1 MIKRLSTHDVARELS
16 DDANSGFSYDG
27 ALALAEYLEEL
38 EEDMGDSI
46 EFDRVAIRCDFSEYE
61 SLQEWAQDYF
71 ADYVERLCIDKDMD
85 DDDIDDEIR
94 NYIHDHGQLIEFDD
108 GIIVSS
114 F

>member
-1 MIKRLSTHDVARELS
+1 MIKRLDTSEVAQILS
-16 DDANSGFSYDG
+16 GDSNAGFSYDG
-27 ALALAEYLEEL
+27 AYALAEYLEQL
-38 EEDMGDSI
+38 EEDMGKPI

-71 ADYVERLCIDKDMD
+71 ANYVERLCIDKDMD
-85 DDDIDDEIR
+85 DDEIDDEIR
-94 NYIHDHGQLIEFDD
+94 NYIHDHGQLIEFDG

>member
-27 ALALAEYLEEL
+27 ALALAEYMKDLEK
-38 EEDMGDSI
+38 DMGVSI
-46 EFDRVAIRCDFSEYE
+46 EFDGVAIRCDFSEYE

-85 DDDIDDEIR
+85 DDEIDDEIR
-94 NYIHDHGQLIEFDD
+94 NYIHDHGQLIEFDG
-108 GIIVSS
+108 GIIVSN